1 MKKINPT
8 AYQSKYGLEEITGI
22 KTNKTVYWNLTTE
35 QLYEE
40 AIRRGE
46 GNITHGGAFN
56 ADTGKHT
63 GRSPNDRFFVETDDV
78 KNTLWWHKGNKGI
91 SEASFDKLFAKA
103 QKYAADKDLFVRDA
117 YVGADRSSTM
127 IIRMVN
133 EYAWHNHFAKN
144 MFIEPTKEELKTMK
158 PEFSVVYLPDLKA
171 DPATDGTASETAILV
186 NFKKKVVLIVGTAY
200 AGESKKCI
208 FTVMNYLLPLK
219 GIMTMHCS
227 ANVGADNDAALFFG
241 LSGTGKTTL
250 SADPKRG
257 LIGDDEHGWDNNGI
271 FNFEGGCYAKVIKL
285 SREAEPQIY
294 STTERFGT
302 VLENVVFDDASRLL
316 DLNSEAL
323 TENTRASYPLT
334 FIDNA
339 IPSGKGPHP
348 KNIIF
353 LTYDAFGVLPP
364 ISRLSKEQAMYH
376 FMSGYTA
383 RVAGTEKGVK
393 EPQATFSTCF
403 GGPFM
408 ALHPS
413 KYAKLLKEK
422 IEKYGASCWLVN
434 TGLVGGPYGIG
445 SRISIKHTRALLNA
459 ALDGKLKNVKFVKD
473 TVFGFEIPTE
483 CEGVPADI
491 LQPANSWKDKGEYYK
506 KYSELAAAF
515 VKNFEQYKEGSS
527 ADILAAAPKPAEL
540 VK

>member
-1 MKKINPT
+1 MKMTNPT
-8 AYQSKYGLEEITGI
+8 AFQNKYGLEETTGL
-22 KTNKTVYWNLTTE
+22 KTAKTIYWNLTAE

-40 AIRRGE
+40 ALRRGE
-46 GNITHGGAFN
+46 GNITAGGAFT

-63 GRSPNDRFFVETDDV
+63 GRSPNDRFFVETPEV
-78 KNTLWWHKGNKGI
+78 RNILWWHKGNKGI
-91 SEASFDKLFAKA
+91 SEDNFEKLYAKA
-103 QKYAADKDLFVRDA
+103 QKYARERDLFVRDA
-117 YVGADRSSTM
+117 YVGADKNSTM
-127 IIRMVN
+127 VVRMVN
-133 EYAWHNHFAKN
+133 EFAWHNLFAKN
-144 MFIEPTKEELKTMK
+144 MFIEPSAGELKTIK
-158 PEFSVVYLPDLKA
+158 PEFTVIYLPGLKA
-171 DPATDGTASETAILV
+171 DPASDGTASETAIEI
-186 NFKKKVVLIVGTAY
+186 NFKKKIVLIVGTAY

-227 ANVGADNDAALFFG
+227 ANVGSGGDSALFFG

-257 LIGDDEHGWDNNGI
+257 LIGDDEHGWDDNGV

-285 SREAEPQIY
+285 SKEAEPQIY
-294 STTERFGT
+294 ATTHRFGT
-302 VLENVVFDDASRLL
+302 VLENVFFDADTRAL
-316 DLNSEAL
+316 DLDSDAL
-323 TENTRASYPLT
+323 TENTRASYPLS

-339 IPSGKGPHP
+339 VPGAKGPHP

-364 ISRLSKEQAMYH
+364 VSKLSKEQAMYH

-413 KYAKLLKEK
+413 KYARLLKEK
-422 IEKYGASCWLVN
+422 IEKHQASCWLVN
-434 TGLVGGPYGIG
+434 TGLVGGPYGVG

-459 ALDGKLKNVKFVKD
+459 ALEGKLAEVKFVKD
-473 TVFGFEIPTE
+473 EVFGFEIPVE
-483 CEGVPADI
+483 CEGVPAEI

-506 KYSELAAAF
+506 KYCELAEAF
-515 VKNFEQYKEGSS
+515 VKNFEQYKEGTP
-527 ADILAAAPKPAEL
+527 AEILGAAPRPAEL

>member
-8 AYQSKYGLEEITGI
+8 AYQSKYGLDNLGI
-22 KTNKTVYWNLTTE
+22 KTNKTVFWNLPVE
-35 QLYEE
+35 ELYEKALE
-40 AIRRGE
+40 KKE
-46 GNITHGGAFN
+46 GNITYGGPLCVE
-56 ADTGKHT
+56 TGKLT
-63 GRSPNDRFFVETDDV
+63 GRAPNDRFFVETEDV

-91 SEASFDKLFAKA
+91 SEAHFDSLFNKA
-103 QKYAADKDLFVRDA
+103 LKYMEDIDLFVRDA
-117 YVGADRSSTM
+117 YVGSAEASRM
-127 IIRMVN
+127 AIRVIN
-133 EYAWHNHFAKN
+133 ERAWHNIFAKN
-144 MFIEPTKEELKTMK
+144 MFIEPKAEERDSFV
-158 PEFSVVYLPDLKA
+158 PEFTVIFLPGLKA
-171 DPATDGTASETAILV
+171 DPATDGTASETAILI
-186 NFKKKVVLIVGTAY
+186 NFKKKVVLIAGSAY
-200 AGESKKCI
+200 AGESKKSV

-227 ANVGADNDAALFFG
+227 ANVGSDGDSALFFG

-257 LIGDDEHGWDNNGI
+257 LIGDDEHGWDNDGV

-285 SREAEPQIY
+285 SQEAEPKIY
-294 STTERFGT
+294 STTHRFGT
-302 VLENVVFDDASRLL
+302 ILENVVFDDNTRKL
-316 DLNSEAL
+316 DLDSAAI

-339 IPSGKGPHP
+339 VPSERGPHP

-364 ISRLSKEQAMYH
+364 ISRLSKEQAMYQ

-383 RVAGTEKGVK
+383 KVAGTEKGVK
-393 EPQATFSTCF
+393 EPQPTFSTCF

-413 KYAKLLKEK
+413 KYAELLKEK
-422 IEKYGASCWLVN
+422 MEKHNAKCWLVN
-434 TGLVGGPYGIG
+434 TGLVGGPYGVG

-459 ALDGKLKNVKFVKD
+459 ALDGKLNNVKFVKD
-473 TVFGFEIPTE
+473 DVFGFEIPTE
-483 CEGVPADI
+483 CEGVPSEI
-491 LQPANSWKDKGEYYK
+491 LQPSAAWLDKNEYYK
-506 KYSELAAAF
+506 KYKELAAAF
-515 VKNFEQYKEGSS
+515 VKNFEKFKEGCS
-527 ADILAAAPKPAEL
+527 DEILNAAPKVEEL

>member
-1 MKKINPT
+1 MKPINPS
-8 AYQSKYGLEEITGI
+8 AFESKYSLEETTGI
-22 KTNKTVYWNLTTE
+22 KTNKTVYWNLPAE

-40 AIRRGE
+40 ALRRGE
-46 GNITHGGAFN
+46 GNITAGGAFT

-63 GRSPNDRFFVETDDV
+63 GRSPNDRFFVETPEV

-91 SEASFDKLFAKA
+91 SEENFEKLYAKA
-103 QKYAADKDLFVRDA
+103 KKYAQDKDLFVRDA
-117 YVGADRSSTM
+117 YVGADKNSTM
-127 IIRMVN
+127 VIRMVN
-133 EYAWHNHFAKN
+133 EFAWHNQFAKN
-144 MFIEPTKEELKTMK
+144 MFIEPAAAELKTII
-158 PEFSVVYLPDLKA
+158 PQFSVIYLPGLKA
-171 DPATDGTASETAILV
+171 DPSSDGTASETAIEI
-186 NFKKKVVLIVGTAY
+186 NFKKKIVLIAGTAY

-227 ANVGADNDAALFFG
+227 ANVGPAGDSALFFG

-257 LIGDDEHGWDNNGI
+257 LIGDDEHGWDNNGV

-285 SREAEPQIY
+285 SKEAEPQIY
-294 STTERFGT
+294 ATTRRFGT
-302 VLENVVFDDASRLL
+302 VLENVVFDADTRAL
-316 DLNSEAL
+316 DLDSDAL
-323 TENTRASYPLT
+323 TENTRACYPLS

-339 IPSGKGPHP
+339 VAGAKGPHP

-364 ISRLSKEQAMYH
+364 VSRLSKEQAMYH

-413 KYAKLLKEK
+413 RYAQLLKEK
-422 IEKYGASCWLVN
+422 IEKHNASCWLVN
-434 TGLVGGPYGIG
+434 TGLVGGPYGTG

-459 ALDGKLKNVKFVKD
+459 ALEGRLADVKFVKD
-473 TVFGFEIPTE
+473 EVFGFEIPLE
-483 CEGVPADI
+483 CEGVPAQI
-491 LQPANSWKDKGEYYK
+491 LQPANSWKDKDEYYK

-515 VKNFEQYKEGSS
+515 VKNFEQYEEGTP
-527 ADILAAAPKPAEL
+527 AEVLGAAPRPAEL

>member
-1 MKKINPT
+1 MQKINPE
-8 AYQSKYGLEEITGI
+8 AFKSKYGLEEIGI

-35 QLYEE
+35 QLCEE
-40 AIRRGE
+40 AVNRGE
-46 GNITHGGAFN
+46 GNLTEGGAFN

-63 GRSPNDRFFVETDDV
+63 GRSPNDRFFVETEDV

-91 SEASFDKLFAKA
+91 SEANFERLYAKA
-103 QKYAADKDLFVRDA
+103 IKYAADKDLFVRDA
-117 YVGADRSSTM
+117 YVGADKNSTM
-127 IIRMVN
+127 VIRVIN
-133 EYAWHNHFAKN
+133 EIAWHNHFAKN
-144 MFIEPTKEELKTMK
+144 MFIEPTKEEVIGLK
-158 PEFSVVYLPDLKA
+158 PEFTVLYLPGLKA
-171 DPATDGTASETAILV
+171 DPATDGTASETAIEV
-186 NFKKKVVLIVGTAY
+186 NFKKRIVLIVGTAY

-227 ANVGADNDAALFFG
+227 ANVGEKGDSALFFG

-250 SADPKRG
+250 SADVKRG

-285 SREAEPQIY
+285 SKEAEPQIY
-294 STTERFGT
+294 ATTHRFGT
-302 VLENVVFDDASRLL
+302 VLENVVFDPNTRKL
-316 DLNSEAL
+316 DLDSEAL
-323 TENTRASYPLT
+323 TENTRASYPLA

-339 IPSGKGPHP
+339 VPSGKGPHP

-364 ISRLSKEQAMYH
+364 ISKLSKEQAMYH

-413 KYAKLLKEK
+413 KYAQLLKEK
-422 IEKYGASCWLVN
+422 IEKHNATCWLVN
-434 TGLVGGPYGIG
+434 TGLVGGPYGVG

-459 ALDGKLKNVKFVKD
+459 ALDARLDKVKFVKD
-473 TVFGFEIPTE
+473 NVFGFEIPVE
-483 CEGVPADI
+483 CDGVPADI
-491 LQPANSWKDKGEYYK
+491 LQPANSWKNKDEYYK
-506 KYSELAAAF
+506 KYGELAAAF
-515 VKNFEQYKEGSS
+515 VKNFEQYKAGSS
-527 ADILAAAPKPAEL
+527 KEILDAAPKAAAL